1 MAVSVAA
8 LHANI
13 YQSPHVLFFV
23 YFVALGQAKMVL
35 GYRCNEPV
43 EKVAEAIR
51 AMEHTLDVPTTIA
64 KSADDPTIIANAAI
78 SVIKQRFKFV
88 GSTDD
93 FDASVL
99 LAYQKLGRS
108 RQMDAHT
115 ALTHINSAIDMLG
128 VSTRESRR
136 NLNPETTTA
145 FLDYKHKHCDVLP
158 DPHACDDPTDDM
170 LFSHTQQA
178 FLEDLVQFHD
188 RPLRFI
194 DTSLFAAFLGTPKD
208 SAAMEFSNRKGGFY
222 SNLTRILATQF
233 DMPDSAC
240 VDLDHEDID
249 SKATHTPEV

>member
-1 MAVSVAA
+1 MRIAHVHAQARGAA
-8 LHANI
+8 
-13 YQSPHVLFFV
+13 
-23 YFVALGQAKMVL
+23 G
-35 GYRCNEPV
+35 G
-43 EKVAEAIR
+43 
-51 AMEHTLDVPTTIA
+51 
-64 KSADDPTIIANAAI
+64 AATGCGGPA
-78 SVIKQRFKFV
+78 R
-88 GSTDD
+88 
-93 FDASVL
+93 
-99 LAYQKLGRS
+99 
-108 RQMDAHT
+108 H
-115 ALTHINSAIDMLG
+115 
-128 VSTRESRR
+128 
-136 NLNPETTTA
+136 P
-145 FLDYKHKHCDVLP
+145 P

-249 SKATHTPEV
+249 SKATHARSLNDRSSANKTTA

>member
-1 MAVSVAA
+1 
-8 LHANI
+8 
-13 YQSPHVLFFV
+13 
-23 YFVALGQAKMVL
+23 MVL

-51 AMEHTLDVPTTIA
+51 AMEHTLDVPTTTA
-64 KSADDPTIIANAAI
+64 ESADDPTIIANAAI

-158 DPHACDDPTDDM
+158 R
-170 LFSHTQQA
+170 LEGQRVLLVLQQHEA
-178 FLEDLVQFHD
+178 
-188 RPLRFI
+188 LRC
-194 DTSLFAAFLGTPKD
+194 GT
-208 SAAMEFSNRKGGFY
+208 
-222 SNLTRILATQF
+222 
-233 DMPDSAC
+233 
-240 VDLDHEDID
+240 
-249 SKATHTPEV
+249 